1 MSHKT
6 QVKIAK
12 VLWGILCVLIV
23 GVFTIN
29 FLASPSDDKQAI
41 SKQEKQRQYG
51 TVEMHT
57 LMKDLDANPMRAEK
71 KYENKYYEVRSAL
84 VVYIDSDGDNIQVVD
99 PADEDAIIGMVVNPT
114 SKEQK
119 KDFEKISTGQLVDLK
134 GKISH
139 VGDII
144 GYTLELDSISY

>member
-1 MSHKT
+1 MNRKT

-12 VLWGILCVLIV
+12 VLWGFLAILIV

-29 FLASPSDDKQAI
+29 FLASPSKDLAS
-41 SKQEKQRQYG
+41 SKQVKEHQYG

-99 PADEDAIIGMVVNPT
+99 PADEYAIIGMIVKPT
-114 SKEQK
+114 NKEQK
-119 KDFEKISTGQLVDLK
+119 KDFEKISTGQLVDVK

-139 VGDII
+139 VGDVL
-144 GYTLELDSISY
+144 GYQLELDSISY